1 MMELTWSPDALDDLD
16 EIYDIIAEDDDYKV
30 VVTLID
36 RLAE

>member
-16 EIYDIIAEDDDYKV
+16 EIYDIIAEDDDYTV